1 MVSPVHRLRVVAMA
15 HNIHLRQTEPPKRVG
30 LDDWMVRVAELADKA
45 RHGWHP
51 NDIHDLRTAMRRCR
65 AMAEAL
71 SEVNPDPGWRKIKKS
86 TRRLFRELGE
96 LRDTQMKLEW
106 LKKFGPASDPL
117 RRQVAPALEQRIADQ
132 KKNCDQALTKF
143 DPKDWRK
150 LSRKLSDKAQF
161 FPTESVVYQRL
172 ALTRLNEA
180 VALYEFARKGRSRIA
195 WHRLRIGLKHFR
207 YTLENF
213 APHLGEPWL
222 DSLKRMQDVLGE
234 VHDLD
239 VLRRE
244 IWRHKTRLGAVL
256 IERWLESVEQRR
268 KRRLAEFAAMVAGN
282 PPVWRTWRAGF
293 RSVPTLQLV
302 PDIPGYPIH
311 SAS

>member
-1 MVSPVHRLRVVAMA
+1 MA
-15 HNIHLRQTEPPKRVG
+15 HNIHLRDTEPQKRAG
-30 LDDWMVRVAELADKA
+30 LEDRMTRVAELADQA
-45 RHGWHP
+45 RHGWHAE
-51 NDIHDLRTAMRRCR
+51 DIHDLRTAMRRCR

-86 TRRLFRELGE
+86 TRRLFRALGE
-96 LRDTQMKLEW
+96 LRDTQVKLEW
-106 LKKFGPASDPL
+106 VKKLGPASDLL
-117 RRQVAPALEQRIADQ
+117 RRKVALALEQRIANQ
-132 KKNCDQALTKF
+132 KKGCDQALARF

-150 LSRKLSDKAQF
+150 LSKKLSDRARF
-161 FPTESVVYQRL
+161 FPPESVVYQRL

-180 VALYEFARKGRSRIA
+180 AALYEFARRGRSRIA
-195 WHRLRIGLKHFR
+195 WHRVRIGLKHFR

-222 DSLKRMQDVLGE
+222 DSLKRMQDLLGE

-244 IWRHKTRLGAVL
+244 IWRHKTKLEPAL
-256 IERWLESVEQRR
+256 IERWLETMGQRR
-268 KRRLAEFAAMVAGN
+268 KRRLAEFALMAGGN
-282 PPVWRTWRAGF
+282 PAVWQTWRAGF

-302 PDIPGYPIH
+302 PAVPAYRLHP
-311 SAS
+311 AS

>member
-1 MVSPVHRLRVVAMA
+1 MA
-15 HNIHLRQTEPPKRVG
+15 HNIHLRDSEPPPRVG
-30 LDDWMVRVAELADKA
+30 LEDWMARVAELADKV
-45 RHGWHP
+45 RHGWHAD
-51 NDIHDLRTAMRRCR
+51 DIHDLRTAMRRCR

-86 TRRLFRELGE
+86 TRRLFRALGE
-96 LRDTQMKLEW
+96 LRDTQMKLQW
-106 LKKFGPASDPL
+106 LKKLGPASDPL
-117 RRQVAPALEQRIADQ
+117 RHHVAPILEQRIASQ
-132 KKNCDQALTKF
+132 KKTCDQALAKF

-150 LSRKLSDKAQF
+150 LSKKLSGKAQF
-161 FPTESVVYQRL
+161 FPPESVVYQRL

-180 VALYEFARKGRSRIA
+180 AALYEFARKGRSRIA

-222 DSLKRMQDVLGE
+222 DSLKRMQDLLGE

-244 IWRHKTRLGAVL
+244 IWRHKTKLGPAL
-256 IERWLESVEQRR
+256 IERWLESMGQRR
-268 KRRLAEFAAMVAGN
+268 KRRLHEFATMAWGN
-282 PPVWRTWRAGF
+282 PSAWQTWRAGF
-293 RSVPTLQLV
+293 HSVPTLQLV
-302 PDIPGYPIH
+302 PAVAPAYPVH